1 MDENNS
7 RTAELT
13 APEKTEK
20 DGRSKG
26 YLVFLLLGFA
36 LILLLSCAFLF
47 TLRVGNRRY
56 LCTGTV
62 DARGQELSAAE
73 IEKAAERRPDVPIR
87 WSVPIGE
94 ERFDSFS
101 EILTLTSLPENA
113 LDDLGYFPYLQV
125 VDARE
130 CHDEKTLAAAAAR
143 YDTVRFLWNVES
155 AGGSV
160 DGNTTT
166 LVPPVLDARELDRL
180 VSLLPK
186 LETVDLRRTVLSDDE
201 VDAFAAAHPEL
212 ETLFTVRVW
221 GQEVPGDSELLRLS
235 PSASGETDELLAAMG
250 RLKKLKKLDLRD
262 CAILPGQL
270 AELLPRCEGIET
282 DYVVHL
288 CGAVFTTDVEEL
300 DLSGVPIDDLQEL
313 ENAVRMMPNLKKV
326 VMCDCGVSNEDMDA
340 LNRRFENVR
349 FIWRVYFSIYS
360 LRTDATM
367 FCASDVPQLNYLAPE
382 LTDAELEPIKY
393 CTDLEALDLGHMLY
407 TDLSFLYNMPRL
419 KYLILVEARYHDIT
433 PIGSLEDLEYLEI
446 FINKIDD
453 ISPLLNC
460 KKLKHLNMCYCWG
473 FDAAPLLEMTWLE
486 RLWYVGT
493 ALHEPVRSQLAAALP
508 NTQVYIPY
516 ADNQGSTGGGW
527 RENEAYFAMRDV
539 FGMYYQPGGTGI
551 H

>member
-56 LCTGTV
+56 LCTDVV
-62 DARGQELSAAE
+62 DAREQALSPEEYELAA
-73 IEKAAERRPDVPIR
+73 ARRPDVPIR
-87 WSVPIGE
+87 WSVPIGD

-101 EILTLTSLPENA
+101 EILTLTSLPADA
-113 LDDLGYFPYLQV
+113 LDNLGYFPYLQV

-130 CHDEKTLAAAAAR
+130 CHDEKTLAAAAAA
-143 YDTVRFLWNVES
+143 YGDLRFLWSVPS
-155 AGGSV
+155 ADGEI
-160 DGNTTT
+160 DGNTET
-166 LVPPVLDARELDRL
+166 LVPLAADARELERL
-180 VSLLPK
+180 VPLLPK
-186 LETVDLRRTVLSDDE
+186 LGCVDLRRSSLSDSE
-201 VDAFAAAHPEL
+201 IDAFAAAHPDL
-212 ETLFTVRVW
+212 KTLFTVRVW
-221 GQEVPGDSELLRLS
+221 GQEVPGDSELLRLDA
-235 PSASGETDELLAAMG
+235 SAEGETDELIAAIG
-250 RLKKLKKLDLRD
+250 RLKGLKKLDLRD
-262 CAILPGQL
+262 CAITPGQL
-270 AELLPRCEGIET
+270 SQLLPSCEGIET

-288 CGAVFTTDVEEL
+288 CGAVFTTDMEEL
-300 DLSGVPIDDLQEL
+300 DLSGVQIDDLEEL
-313 ENAVRMMPNLKKV
+313 ENAVRMMPKLKRV
-326 VMCDCGVSNEDMDA
+326 IMCDCGVPDEQMDA
-340 LNRRFENVR
+340 LNRKFETVR
-349 FIWRVYFSIYS
+349 FIWRVYFSVYS
-360 LRTDATM
+360 LRTDATV
-367 FCASDVPQLNYLAPE
+367 FCASNVPRLNYLAPE

-407 TDLSFLYNMPRL
+407 TDLSFLYNMPHL

-473 FDAAPLLEMTWLE
+473 FDPAPLLEMTWLE
-486 RLWYVGT
+486 RLWYAGT
-493 ALHEPVRSQLAAALP
+493 ALKEPVRSRLVEALP
-508 NTQVYIPY
+508 NTKVYIPFSD
-516 ADNQGSTGGGW
+516 AQGSTGGGW
-527 RENEAYFAMRDV
+527 REDEAYFAMRDV